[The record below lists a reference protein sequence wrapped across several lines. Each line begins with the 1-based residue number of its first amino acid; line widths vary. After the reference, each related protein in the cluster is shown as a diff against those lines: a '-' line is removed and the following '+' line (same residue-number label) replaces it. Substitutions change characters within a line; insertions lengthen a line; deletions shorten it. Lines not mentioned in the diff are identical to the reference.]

1 MGWPGLRCVQLDPGS
16 DLKVRSTFV
25 MNQRYAVLGFDP
37 NKRVFLTGPRNTA
50 MQTFC
55 LVDKTF
61 RNRNVLDYKD
71 HGAELKHSTLMGM
84 RSSKDHESFQIGP
97 SGSLRLVVVPWGEIN
112 SWTATIDKLGGCM
125 TERLHAVMSNFNEM
139 LLDPVWY
146 ERLCAAFRRRQWNPY
161 EDLDGTD
168 FCQLMCMISQAA
180 VAGQTITTPTP
191 DSIRLT
197 RGVIDLVY
205 EDTSLLPLKLSD
217 FANSLHASSRTI
229 QDDTN
234 KQVGMGPLDLVRLIR
249 MQQVRRVLTHQAT
262 SDQFGDCF
270 GRPAV
275 KTVFEHFKLSYSNR
289 TIAGY
294 KCFFGKSPKQDQM
307 DSLKSVTLT

>member
-25 MNQRYAVLGFDP
+25 MNHRYAVIGFDP

-97 SGSLRLVVVPWGEIN
+97 SGSLRLVVVPWSEIN
-112 SWTATIDKLGGCM
+112 SWTATVDWLGFAMSECLFEVMDK
-125 TERLHAVMSNFNEM
+125 FNEL
-139 LLDPVWY
+139 LLDRFWY
-146 ERLCAAFRRRQWNPY
+146 DRLCAAFRRRQLNPY

-168 FCQLMCMISQAA
+168 FDQLMCMISQAA
-180 VAGQTITTPTP
+180 VCGKPMASPSP
-191 DSIRLT
+191 DSDRLT
-197 RGVIDLVY
+197 RQVIDLVY
-205 EDTSLLPLKLSD
+205 ADTTLMPLKLETV
-217 FANSLHASSRTI
+217 AKSLHASARGI
-229 QDDTN
+229 QADTK
-234 KQVGMGPLDLVRLIR
+234 KQAGMGPLDLARLIR
-249 MQQVRRVLTHQAT
+249 MQQARRIFTHRPS
-262 SDQFGDCF
+262 SDDFGDRF
-270 GRPAV
+270 GRPTVEAV
-275 KTVFEHFKLSYSNR
+275 LKHYGLGTHTGVRRRYKSFWGKT
-289 TIAGY
+289 
-294 KCFFGKSPKQDQM
+294 PKQDQM
-307 DSLKSVTLT
+307 DSLGSVVNT